1 MLFCS
6 VCDVQRDHKTKLY
19 HRFSNK
25 KSVGLVMGF
34 ITPGVNYVFNKKRI
48 GKNNKATNNSI
59 HPNENRDFNKRY
71 PHHLHMRDIS
81 DVHMLYQKILSI
93 LTNKDAKF
101 KDNLSLLRSNIER
114 YVILVHELEITV
126 KIKNVFPLPKEEA
139 MNLLKT
145 IIKIQGRQLLHGV
158 QKNMSSYETPPLE
171 ATFNK
176 QLNLI
181 DGGCILF
188 NKYLN
193 KQLTIELKNPDYY
206 KNIYDNDYTRP
217 DFFKTEEDV
226 QNSIL
231 SDMLNSERIKLVD
244 LPGEILVKILSAS
257 NNIDNIALTCKFF
270 QRFVLTHKQFISY
283 EFIVNKYVHRYKL
296 GLDSNSGYTLPI
308 SDEHHHSN
316 SHRLKVSEIESLKV
330 QNDNY
335 LGSSDFREDVNGNY
349 SLTRYRDPDTLTVL
363 SSHAFETPYLT
374 YQIYKSLG
382 VDHVIPPSAW
392 PDLQEKYND
401 ELAKLSDDT
410 CGDVSRKVEK
420 KEFIKLWNEL
430 PIDCPYLDVNNPEDI
445 EYLKSEAYVDKLRVI
460 VDLMISKTRFKNNIE
475 DLFHLIVSLVVKIE
489 ENVVNGVEH
498 SIIPPQ
504 LLKNYAAYYML
515 EQLIESDPSTME
527 DGDEVSNENLWGR
540 LHFKSPSF
548 YILLKSSANEEL
560 EDLLC
565 PLFFGDH
572 LKEDTNFWMG
582 LKVRNE
588 IELIEELIND
598 QGTSPSTYILNM
610 LAF

>member
-1 MLFCS
+1 
-6 VCDVQRDHKTKLY
+6 
-19 HRFSNK
+19 
-25 KSVGLVMGF
+25 MGF

-93 LTNKDAKF
+93 LTNRDAKF
-101 KDNLSLLRSNIER
+101 KDNLSLLRSNLER
-114 YVILVHELEITV
+114 YVLLVHELEISV
-126 KIKNVFPLPKEEA
+126 KIENVFPLPKQEA
-139 MNLLKT
+139 IDLLKT
-145 IIKIQGRQLLHGV
+145 IIKVQGRQLLQGV

-206 KNIYDNDYTRP
+206 KNIYESDHIKP
-217 DFFKTEEDV
+217 GFFKTEEDV

-231 SDMLNSERIKLVD
+231 SEMLNSEKIKLID

-257 NNIDNIALTCKFF
+257 NNINNITLTSKFF
-270 QRFVLTHKQFISY
+270 HKFVLTHKEFISY

-296 GLDSNSGYTLPI
+296 NLNSNFGSILQM

-316 SHRLKVSEIESLKV
+316 SHRLKVSEIESLQV
-330 QNDNY
+330 QNDSY
-335 LGSSDFREDVNGNY
+335 PGGLDFREDVHGNY

-392 PDLQEKYND
+392 PDLEEKYND
-401 ELAKLSDDT
+401 EISKLNDSTNGDD
-410 CGDVSRKVEK
+410 SRKVDK
-420 KEFIKLWNEL
+420 KEFSKLWNEL
-430 PIDCPYLDVNNPEDI
+430 PLDCPYLDVNNPNDI
-445 EYLKSEAYVDKLRVI
+445 EYLKSEAYVDKLRI
-460 VDLMISKTRFKNNIE
+460 LVDLMISRTRFKNSIE
-475 DLFHLIVSLVVKIE
+475 DLFHLIVSLLVKIE
-489 ENVVNGVEH
+489 ENVVNGLEH

-504 LLKNYAAYYML
+504 LLKNYAAYYMR
-515 EQLIESDPSTME
+515 ERLIECDSSAME
-527 DGDEVSNENLWGR
+527 DENGVNNEDLWDR
-540 LHFKSPSF
+540 LHFKNPQF

-560 EDLLC
+560 ENLLC
-565 PLFFGDH
+565 PLFYGDH
-572 LKEDTNFWMG
+572 LKEDANFWMG
-582 LKVRNE
+582 LKSRNE
-588 IELIEELIND
+588 VELIEEMINE